1 MKAPI
6 AGDDAR
12 NVRHR
17 GLGVAV
23 GRPNHRAVR
32 TNAIRAL
39 LTRVAVE
46 SLAFQMEF
54 PCPGWLGSLKR

>member
-12 NVRHR
+12 NARHR

-23 GRPNHRAVR
+23 KVAR
-32 TNAIRAL
+32 TFEPFVP
-39 LTRVAVE
+39 T
-46 SLAFQMEF
+46 
-54 PCPGWLGSLKR
+54 P